1 MPAGFFVAI
10 GPGLKLL
17 TSTAAASFI
26 ELMKD
31 TDPVIIEEL
40 KKLRSDIDRH
50 NRLYYVDDSPELS
63 DAEYDRL
70 FDRLIQIERD
80 HPELI
85 TPDSPSRRVGAPPS
99 KKFEPV
105 GHRVPMLSLQK
116 VTTAEEFADFDRRVT
131 EGVESDEEM
140 EYIIEPKLDGLAVE
154 LVYEEGLFV
163 LGSTRGD
170 GATGENVTV
179 NLRTIGSIPLRL
191 SDDTA
196 SRYPRLEVRGEVII
210 RKSAFERLNKFLE
223 EQKLAGLAN
232 PRNAAAG
239 SLRQLDSSVTASR
252 PLLFYAY
259 RISATDLPD
268 LVSQDAAID
277 LLRKEGFKLN
287 EHIAVVKGQSEV
299 ERGFQRFQEL
309 RPSLDY
315 DIDGMV
321 VKVNRFDLQSQL
333 GQISRAPRW
342 AVAWKFA
349 AELAETVLEDVEFSV
364 GRTGAIT
371 PVAKLMPVR
380 VSGVTVSNASLHN
393 EDELNE
399 LDARIG
405 DRVVIRRAGD
415 VIPEVVS
422 VITEHRPKGAR
433 KLKFP
438 KSCPSCGMEITRLE
452 GEAAYRCLNSG
463 CPAQLEGRLF
473 HFASKGGFDIEGLGD
488 KLARQLIERELVKD
502 PSDLFLLTREQLLT
516 LDLMADKKADN
527 LLAAIDRSRRTEL
540 PRIIY
545 ALGIIGVGEAAAR
558 LLAGQF
564 GSLEKLILAKQ
575 ETLEEIAGIGPV
587 IAENLYDYFNHEGN
601 RKMLLKMRQ
610 GGVVFPTFTDETV
623 SRKLAGKSFVITGT
637 LSQSR
642 DSFKKRILQEGG
654 KVSGSVS
661 AKTDYLLC
669 GESPGST
676 RAKAEKLG
684 VEILTEKQ
692 FESLLS

>member
-1 MPAGFFVAI
+1 VPAGFFVAI

-259 RISATDLPD
+259 GISATDLP
-268 LVSQDAAID
+268 
-277 LLRKEGFKLN
+277 LRTPRL
-287 EHIAVVKGQSEV
+287 ICC
-299 ERGFQRFQEL
+299 ERKASSSMNTL
-309 RPSLDY
+309 PLS
-315 DIDGMV
+315 
-321 VKVNRFDLQSQL
+321 KA
-333 GQISRAPRW
+333 RARSNGG
-342 AVAWKFA
+342 
-349 AELAETVLEDVEFSV
+349 FSV
-364 GRTGAIT
+364 SR
-371 PVAKLMPVR
+371 
-380 VSGVTVSNASLHN
+380 NC
-393 EDELNE
+393 D
-399 LDARIG
+399 
-405 DRVVIRRAGD
+405 
-415 VIPEVVS
+415 
-422 VITEHRPKGAR
+422 HRWI
-433 KLKFP
+433 
-438 KSCPSCGMEITRLE
+438 MI
-452 GEAAYRCLNSG
+452 
-463 CPAQLEGRLF
+463 
-473 HFASKGGFDIEGLGD
+473 
-488 KLARQLIERELVKD
+488 
-502 PSDLFLLTREQLLT
+502 
-516 LDLMADKKADN
+516 
-527 LLAAIDRSRRTEL
+527 
-540 PRIIY
+540 
-545 ALGIIGVGEAAAR
+545 
-558 LLAGQF
+558 
-564 GSLEKLILAKQ
+564 
-575 ETLEEIAGIGPV
+575 
-587 IAENLYDYFNHEGN
+587 
-601 RKMLLKMRQ
+601 
-610 GGVVFPTFTDETV
+610 
-623 SRKLAGKSFVITGT
+623 
-637 LSQSR
+637 
-642 DSFKKRILQEGG
+642 
-654 KVSGSVS
+654 
-661 AKTDYLLC
+661 
-669 GESPGST
+669 ST
-676 RAKAEKLG
+676 AWW
-684 VEILTEKQ
+684 
-692 FESLLS
+692 

>member
-1 MPAGFFVAI
+1 
-10 GPGLKLL
+10 
-17 TSTAAASFI
+17 
-26 ELMKD
+26 MKNA
-31 TDPVIIEEL
+31 DPVIIEEL
-40 KKLRSDIDRH
+40 RKLRSDINRH
-50 NRLYYVDDSPELS
+50 NRLYYVDDRPELS
-63 DAEYDRL
+63 DAQYDRL
-70 FDRLIQIERD
+70 FDRLLQIEKD

-85 TPDSPSRRVGAPPS
+85 TPDSPSQRVGAPPS
-99 KKFEPV
+99 REFERV
-105 GHRVPMLSLQK
+105 GHRIPMLSLQK
-116 VTTAEEFADFDRRVT
+116 VTTDEEFADFDRRVT
-131 EGVESDEEM
+131 EGVESDDEM
-140 EYIIEPKLDGLAVE
+140 EYTTEPKLDGLAVE
-154 LVYEEGLFV
+154 LVYENGLFV

-191 SDDTA
+191 SDDVA

-223 EQKLAGLAN
+223 EQNLVPLAN

-259 RISATDLPD
+259 GISATDLPD
-268 LVSQDAAID
+268 LDSQSAAID
-277 LLRKEGFKLN
+277 LLRQEGFKLN
-287 EHIAVVKGQSEV
+287 EHIAVVKGQSGV
-299 ERGFQRFQEL
+299 EREFQRLQQL

-315 DIDGMV
+315 NIDGMV
-321 VKVNRFDLQSQL
+321 VKVNRFDFQSRL

-371 PVAKLMPVR
+371 PVAKLKPVR
-380 VSGVTVSNASLHN
+380 VAGVTVSNASLHN
-393 EDELNE
+393 EDELNQ
-399 LDARIG
+399 LDIRLG

-422 VITEHRPKGAR
+422 VIVEHRPRGAR
-433 KLKFP
+433 KVKFP

-463 CPAQLEGRLF
+463 CPAQLEGKLF

-488 KLARQLIERELVKD
+488 KLARQLIERMLVKD
-502 PSDLFLLTREQLLT
+502 PSDLFLLTRKQLLT
-516 LDLMADKKADN
+516 LDLMANKRAEN

-545 ALGIIGVGEAAAR
+545 ALGIIGVGETAAR

-564 GSLEKLILAKQ
+564 GSLEKLILAAR
-575 ETLEEIAGIGPV
+575 ETLEDIAGIGPI
-587 IAENLYDYFNHEGN
+587 IAENTYDYFNHEGN
-601 RKMLLKMRQ
+601 RTMLLKMRE
-610 GGVVFPTFTDETV
+610 GGVVFPTYADEAV
-623 SRKLAGKSFVITGT
+623 SRKLAGMSFVITGT
-637 LSQSR
+637 LSQPR
-642 DSFKKRILQEGG
+642 DSFKKRIKQQGG
-654 KVSGSVS
+654 TVSASVS
-661 AKTDYLLC
+661 SKTDYLLC
-669 GESPGST
+669 GESPGSK
-676 RAKAEKLG
+676 RDKAEKLS
-684 VEILTEKQ
+684 VEILTEQQ
-692 FESLLS
+692 FERLLQ